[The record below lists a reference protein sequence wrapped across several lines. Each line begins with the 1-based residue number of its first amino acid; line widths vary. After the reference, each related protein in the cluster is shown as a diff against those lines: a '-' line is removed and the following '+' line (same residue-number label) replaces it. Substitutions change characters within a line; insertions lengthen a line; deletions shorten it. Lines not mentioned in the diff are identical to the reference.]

1 MMWMLLA
8 AGFALSIGVTS
19 SERHLLMIL
28 VAALFSAALLR
39 SRPLNRPQVVA
50 ASVFLWLL
58 LATLWS
64 TQPEASFF
72 FSLMIGSAPLAYLL
86 VMRESPTSLHWPS
99 LWWGM
104 AAAAAGAAA
113 LGVWEFLLAP
123 GQRANGPFL
132 DYNAYGAL
140 FNVFLLPAYARYAA
154 LPTGRGLAP
163 RLLEALMALCLVVL
177 LATYSRGAI
186 GALMLLWPALA
197 LLIWWAGHRAVRPP
211 AVFLGLA
218 GLAYLLTHVLPA
230 QVTDRPVLALGEDA
244 STQARLMMWRST
256 LAAWQEHPWLGTG
269 LSTFKLHYLRFRDPA
284 ETGSSGDLAHNDYLQ
299 FLLEGGPLLLLA
311 LLGTLGVTL
320 WLAGRLIRQL
330 RARNGAALPASKV
343 EALGLLAAL
352 GALYLQATVNFIF
365 YVLPLAMAAGLYLA
379 RVHQLVA
386 PPRPITRP
394 PPFSAG
400 FRRLLLG
407 GASAFLL
414 GALALD
420 GLAASLLQ
428 REQPPSWAQRWVATP
443 QARYDTASLLAAL
456 RPHNLAAHTAMT
468 EIMTQRALAPDV
480 MFGPL
485 WAQTAFEH
493 ALATLAIC
501 EGHPFSYLALGQLT
515 QRYPAL
521 REQTIPALADAE
533 PATLLARAIRNHPAS
548 PTGHLLLAEHLEATG
563 DPAAAYRVLAAALP
577 WSQVKMTSEDTLRRW
592 ETLFATTLRLADQQ
606 GARRHAAQLAPTV
619 LQFDPDNDIARRVLR
634 RAAGAASAETGS

>member
-1 MMWMLLA
+1 MMWLLLA

-19 SERHLLMIL
+19 SEQHLLMIL
-28 VAALFSAALLR
+28 IVALFSAAIFR

-50 ASVFLWLL
+50 ALLFLWLL

-72 FSLMIGSAPLAYLL
+72 FSLMIGAAPLAYLL
-86 VMRESPTSLHWPS
+86 VMRESPSALHWS
-99 LWWGM
+99 GLWYGM
-104 AAAAAGAAA
+104 AAACAGAAA
-113 LGVWEFLLAP
+113 LGLWEFLLAP
-123 GQRANGPFL
+123 GRRANGPFL

-154 LPTGRGLAP
+154 LPSYRGLAP
-163 RLLEALMALCLVVL
+163 RLLEALMALCLIVL

-186 GALMLLWPALA
+186 GALVLLWPALA
-197 LLIWWAGHRAVRPP
+197 LLIGWAGYRRARAPI
-211 AVFLGLA
+211 VFLGLA

-230 QVTDRPVLALGEDA
+230 QVTDRPVLALGEDT

-269 LSTFKLHYLRFRDPA
+269 LSTFKLHYLRFRNPA

-311 LLGTLGVTL
+311 LLGTLGFTL
-320 WLAGRLIRQL
+320 WLSARLIRQI
-330 RARNGAALPASKV
+330 RARDGAALPAPKV

-386 PPRPITRP
+386 PPRPIIRP

-400 FRRLLLG
+400 FRRLLLA
-407 GASAFLL
+407 GASAVVL

-420 GLAASLLQ
+420 GMAASLLQ

-443 QARYDTASLLAAL
+443 QARYEAASLLAAA
-456 RPHNLAAHTAMT
+456 RPHNLAAHTTMT
-468 EIMTQRALAPDV
+468 EIMAQRALAPDAV
-480 MFGPL
+480 VGPL
-485 WAQTAFEH
+485 WAQVAFDH

-501 EGHPFSYLALGQLT
+501 EGHPLSYLTLGQLT

-521 REQTIPALADAE
+521 RERAIPDVADTE
-533 PATLLARAIRNHPAS
+533 PATLLARGIRNHPAS

-563 DPAAAYRVLAAALP
+563 DPAAAYQVLAAALP
-577 WSQVKMTSEDTLRRW
+577 WSQVKMTSEATLKRW
-592 ETLFATTLRLADQQ
+592 EALFVSTLRLADQQ
-606 GARRHAAQLAPTV
+606 GARQHAAQLAPTV
-619 LQFDPDNDIARRVLR
+619 LQFDPDNEIARRVLSR
-634 RAAGAASAETGS
+634 TASAAASDTGS